1 MFNFKASLVTA
12 HEPTQ
17 HCTKGVQRFCYD
29 HNETP
34 YKCDH
39 CNSGA
44 DQDPHGSP
52 FSTLEWQHCNR
63 MPSRNIGGLGG
74 APDVTVVQTTYYI
87 PRGQLHP
94 SGWWARSKHER
105 GS

>member
-12 HEPTQ
+12 YVVCVITVLSYSLEPPKTRHFPPSHKPTQ
-17 HCTKGVQRFCYD
+17 HSTKGVQGFCYD

-52 FSTLEWQHCNR
+52 CKT
-63 MPSRNIGGLGG
+63 
-74 APDVTVVQTTYYI
+74 
-87 PRGQLHP
+87 
-94 SGWWARSKHER
+94 
-105 GS
+105 